1 MGSTEYGSEF
11 DWDSSAALLRC
22 EAGELPV
29 EDAKYYRSGRD
40 ALKALARALPASRVL
55 LPALSCDSMA
65 VPFALNGWEVVYYR
79 LRPDLSADT
88 EDVLSK
94 LTEGAVLIYMRYFGL
109 PSFGEEFLREL
120 KAKRSD
126 VTLVE
131 DRTQDIV
138 VPRENG
144 FVPDAMIASLR
155 KWAALPEGGVLKTS
169 LNVERGE
176 YSPVFGQ
183 LRRAVMEEKSLY
195 LKTPDEELK
204 RAFMARLH
212 GADALLDAECE
223 PCAVSPEYSELLRR
237 VDFGK
242 IYSLRLE
249 NVRRLKARLSPLRAA
264 GKLDFLTDA
273 PERSTLYFPVLLKD
287 RDKIWRRMIDNKI
300 YCAVI
305 WPIPK
310 AAEGVCPVTEYI
322 NRHMLGIICDQR
334 CGADDM
340 DHIAD
345 TLEGALKGQV

>member
-1 MGSTEYGSEF
+1 MEYGSEF
-11 DWDSSAALLRC
+11 DWDSNAALLRR

-40 ALKALARALPASRVL
+40 ALKALARALPTSRVL

-65 VPFALNGWEVVYYR
+65 VPFALNGWEVVYYK
-79 LRPDLSADT
+79 LRPDLRADT
-88 EDVLSK
+88 EDVLGKLSK
-94 LTEGAVLIYMRYFGL
+94 GAVLIYMRYFGL
-109 PSFGEEFLREL
+109 PSFSDEFLTQLRER
-120 KAKRSD
+120 RSD

-155 KWAALPEGGVLKTS
+155 KWTALPEGGVLKTS
-169 LNVERGE
+169 LKTERGE

-195 LKTPDEELK
+195 LKTWEQELK

-212 GADALLDAECE
+212 AADAMLDAERE
-223 PCAVSPEYSELLRR
+223 PCAVSPEYSALLRR

-249 NVRRLKARLSPLRAA
+249 NVRRLKARLTPLKAA
-264 GKLDFLTDA
+264 GKLDFLTDT
-273 PERSTLYFPVLLKD
+273 PERSTLYFPILLKD

-340 DHIAD
+340 DFIAD
-345 TLEGALKGQV
+345 TLEEALQG

>member
-1 MGSTEYGSEF
+1 MEYGSEF
-11 DWDSSAALLRC
+11 DWDSNAALLRR

-40 ALKALARALPASRVL
+40 ALKALARALPTSRVL

-65 VPFALNGWEVVYYR
+65 VPFALNGWEVVYYK
-79 LRPDLSADT
+79 LRRDLSADT
-88 EDVLSK
+88 GDVLSK
-94 LTEGAVLIYMRYFGL
+94 LSKGAVLIYMRYFGL
-109 PSFGEEFLREL
+109 PSFSDEFLTQLRER
-120 KAKRSD
+120 RSD

-155 KWAALPEGGVLKTS
+155 KWTALPEGGVLKTT

-195 LKTPDEELK
+195 LKTWDQELK

-212 GADALLDAECE
+212 GADALLDAERE

-249 NVRRLKARLSPLRAA
+249 NVRRLKARLTPLKAA

-273 PERSTLYFPVLLKD
+273 PELSTLYFPILLKD

-340 DHIAD
+340 DYIAD
-345 TLEGALKGQV
+345 TLEGALKG

>member
-1 MGSTEYGSEF
+1 MEYGSEF
-11 DWDSSAALLRC
+11 DWDSNAALLRR

-40 ALKALARALPASRVL
+40 ALKALARALPTSRVL

-65 VPFALNGWEVVYYR
+65 VPFALNGWEVVYYK
-79 LRPDLSADT
+79 LRRDLSADT
-88 EDVLSK
+88 GDVLSK
-94 LTEGAVLIYMRYFGL
+94 LSKGAVLIYMRYFGL
-109 PSFGEEFLREL
+109 PSFSDDFLREL

-155 KWAALPEGGVLKTS
+155 KWTALPEGGVLKTT

-195 LKTPDEELK
+195 LKTWDEELK

-212 GADALLDAECE
+212 GADALLDAERE

-249 NVRRLKARLSPLRAA
+249 NVRRLKARLTPLKAA
-264 GKLDFLTDA
+264 G
-273 PERSTLYFPVLLKD
+273 
-287 RDKIWRRMIDNKI
+287 
-300 YCAVI
+300 
-305 WPIPK
+305 
-310 AAEGVCPVTEYI
+310 
-322 NRHMLGIICDQR
+322 
-334 CGADDM
+334 
-340 DHIAD
+340 
-345 TLEGALKGQV
+345 